1 MLFRSYYT
9 NYFDFGQPVTT
20 KMMKKINLVA
30 IGGSA
35 QAISFKWG
43 FDYTSNYN
51 SQVVT
56 LDTVVSYEYGSA
68 EYGIS
73 TFSDGIALDTA
84 QVNAGGSGKVVQLGF
99 EADINNAPLS
109 IQKIDFGLKAGKT
122 LI

>member
-1 MLFRSYYT
+1 M
-9 NYFDFGQPVTT
+9 
-20 KMMKKINLVA
+20 VA

-43 FDYTSNYN
+43 FDYNSNYN
-51 SQVVT
+51 TGVIT
-56 LDTVVSYEYGSA
+56 LDTISVYEYGTA
-68 EYGIS
+68 EYNIATYS
-73 TFSDGIALDTA
+73 NGIALDNA
-84 QVNAGGSGKVVQLGF
+84 QINAGGSGKVVQLGF

>member
-1 MLFRSYYT
+1 ML
-9 NYFDFGQPVTT
+9 
-20 KMMKKINLVA
+20 KKINLVA

-51 SQVVT
+51 SQVVV
-56 LDTVVSYEYGSA
+56 LNTVITYEYGSA
-68 EYGIS
+68 EYGIATYS
-73 TFSDGIALDTA
+73 NGIALDNA
-84 QVNAGGSGKVVQLGF
+84 QMQASGSGKVVQLGF